1 MKSATPDV
9 PAESNDGQKKCNGRV
24 LSTPFHVKKSIQA
37 AAVATEPG
45 GKEADNNVG
54 SEDPEAENRRRKFRL
69 DDGLHDIVVAFASQ
83 RLQDPRPTPVCC
95 NEWPCDRIDPV
106 GQRENCA

>member
-9 PAESNDGQKKCNGRV
+9 PAESNDGQRKCNGRA

-45 GKEADNNVG
+45 GKEPYNNVG
-54 SEDPEAENRRRKFRL
+54 SKHPEAENRRRKFRL
-69 DDGLHDIVVAFASQ
+69 DDRLHNVVVAFAS
-83 RLQDPRPTPVCC
+83 
-95 NEWPCDRIDPV
+95 
-106 GQRENCA
+106 